1 MKLSFN
7 SNALKTLRVYKKNI
21 SEHSKSINNISTGKK
36 INSAKDNP
44 NRISSLGNLEREIR
58 GHQASSRNSQ
68 DTISMIQS
76 ADSVMGSVNERLTR
90 IRELAV
96 EMGNGTLQDT
106 ERNIVQNEIESLLDG
121 IDYEVKNFSF
131 NGLNVLGDENITDN
145 NNPGVVKIL
154 TSGAPGEF
162 TNIPVYNLTIEG
174 LGIDGLDL
182 TKMDTDSIL
191 GKIDEASKQVI
202 NARTKLGAI
211 ENTIESKVT
220 HSKSLEDVL
229 VGSKSKLEDA
239 DVALEMM
246 DFTKTLILTEANI
259 KNMSKTIYFPSDIVN
274 ILGKLYK

>member
-58 GHQASSRNSQ
+58 GQQASSRNSQ

>member
-36 INSAKDNP
+36 INSSKDNP

-76 ADSVMGSVNERLTR
+76 ADSVMGTINERLTR

-96 EMGNGTLQDT
+96 GMGNGTLQET
-106 ERNIVQNEIESLLDG
+106 EKNIVQNEIESLLDG

-131 NGLNVLGDENITDN
+131 NGLNVLGDENINDN
-145 NNPGVVKIL
+145 NNPGVVKTL
-154 TSGAPGEF
+154 NSGAPGEF
-162 TNIPVYNLTIEG
+162 TNIPVYNLTTEG
-174 LGIDGLDL
+174 LGIEGLDL
-182 TKMDTDSIL
+182 VNMDTDSVL
-191 GKIDEASKQVI
+191 DKIDEASKQVI
-202 NARTKLGAI
+202 NARTKLGSI
-211 ENTIESKVT
+211 GNTVESKVT

-246 DFTKTLILTEANI
+246 DFTKTLILSEANI

>member
-58 GHQASSRNSQ
+58 GQQASSRNSQ

-182 TKMDTDSIL
+182 TKMDTDSII

>member
-36 INSAKDNP
+36 INSSKDNP

-76 ADSVMGSVNERLTR
+76 ADSVMGTINERLTR

-96 EMGNGTLQDT
+96 GMGNGTLQET
-106 ERNIVQNEIESLLDG
+106 EKNIVQNEIESLLDG

-131 NGLNVLGDENITDN
+131 NGLNVLGDENINDN
-145 NNPGVVKIL
+145 NNPGVVKTL

-162 TNIPVYNLTIEG
+162 TNIPVYNLTTEG
-174 LGIDGLDL
+174 LGIEGLDL
-182 TKMDTDSIL
+182 VNMDTDSVL
-191 GKIDEASKQVI
+191 DKIDEASKQVI
-202 NARTKLGAI
+202 NARTKLGSI
-211 ENTIESKVT
+211 GNTVESKVT

-246 DFTKTLILTEANI
+246 DFTKTLILSEANI

>member
-162 TNIPVYNLTIEG
+162 TNIPVYNLTTEG